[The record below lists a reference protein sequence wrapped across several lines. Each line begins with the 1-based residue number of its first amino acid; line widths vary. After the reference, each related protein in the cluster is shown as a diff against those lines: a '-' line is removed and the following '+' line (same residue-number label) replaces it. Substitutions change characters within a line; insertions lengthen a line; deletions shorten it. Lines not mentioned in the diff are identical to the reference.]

1 MNWFKMFCI
10 DIIYFIYFGGGVVVV
25 GHAWVL
31 QLWVLVSRPPQSV
44 PPPLGAGLSHLLD
57 ALCEPPPQVL
67 LHRLQ
72 GCHEPHLPWTTDGPE
87 PPPPEPPPPELPAS
101 SPWMRNMRIH
111 SPGVIWSW
119 LNTTGCPVKL
129 FTPVFKS
136 NLCLSCK
143 SDLQMEYLL
152 FLLIKIDAKLFTLG
166 FFHFSQANLMQS

>member
-1 MNWFKMFCI
+1 MNWFRMFCI

-25 GHAWVL
+25 VVVVVVGHAWVL
-31 QLWVLVSRPPQSV
+31 HLWVMVSSPLHPE
-44 PPPLGAGLSHLLD
+44 PPPLVLHLLD
-57 ALCEPPPQVL
+57 LLCEPPPQVL

-72 GCHEPHLPWTTDGPE
+72 GCHEPHLPWTTD
-87 PPPPEPPPPELPAS
+87 EPPPPELPAS

-136 NLCLSCK
+136 NLCFSCK
-143 SDLQMEYLL
+143 SDLQIMKSN
-152 FLLIKIDAKLFTLG
+152 I
-166 FFHFSQANLMQS
+166 